1 MNSTGSST
9 GSTGNH
15 HQNHQQHPMFS
26 LEEDDFLN
34 GSMEELDLSECPSK
48 EETANHVRP
57 RLKELT
63 GSEQDDPLFPEEEIP
78 PPPSLMA
85 PPPPPDTK
93 NNLKSLLA
101 TLTSEEEEI
110 SSNLFGIE
118 DDDEEEQPPPDAP
131 SSSSPAAS
139 LYYSTLDGI
148 DPLTASSSS
157 SIYRTSVLSQ
167 HEEDPLTPTL
177 FSVLIPPTPASTPIS
192 SPKPK
197 ALPNKL
203 WSPAGGS
210 RNYSA
215 NLPSLP
221 NPHAGLHIP
230 SSAARS
236 TINHVAALQVGEI
249 ISLPE
254 EEEEEVPQPFFSSVT
269 VTNPTLVVK
278 DSLFGFNL
286 LPQASY
292 WLYTVTSIESSSNHK
307 QSVVLRRFRHFVALE
322 DRLRQSCPGAILP
335 PRPEKHVELNNSNSQ
350 DQHQFALFRCKEL
363 TTYLNA
369 LIQHPIAGS
378 SDTLQFFL
386 KFSSNDIGTAW
397 PEVSGNT
404 FTRLTTGVLP
414 KTWDTIL
421 GGVVATTTAPHNNTN
436 YSMTSSSPSFHNA
449 NSGYPTN
456 TSSMIFDGASESM
469 WVGGPTSSSVEAP
482 QYYSPTNVST
492 TYSSASPTE
501 ENAQILTLQNVENM
515 RLIHV
520 CQAVPKLEGAVTLLF
535 QHKEY
540 MGSAAMEISKL
551 SRDISKLDKPLSQ
564 CLEIASTAMLK
575 SSRRKHKFN
584 NDLRATIHPFDSEL
598 KLVRMERGALQDR
611 RIALLQRHALRQQA
625 DAKANK
631 LLAYQGMAPA
641 GSNIVYEGGKVILL
655 DQLEVEA
662 TQSDNIAVEAMRH
675 AEKVGKVLQSEVA
688 RLKAIRHKEWM
699 STLKVIAHQMQAAH
713 KDQTAIWEGAR
724 KQLLLLSNSSK
735 SNNVVSDPILK

>member
-1 MNSTGSST
+1 
-9 GSTGNH
+9 
-15 HQNHQQHPMFS
+15 MFS
-26 LEEDDFLN
+26 LEDDDFLN
-34 GSMEELDLSECPSK
+34 GSMEELDLSERPSK

-63 GSEQDDPLFPEEEIP
+63 GSEQDNPLFPDEELP
-78 PPPSLMA
+78 PPPALMA
-85 PPPPPDTK
+85 PPPPDTK
-93 NNLKSLLA
+93 TNLKSLLA

-118 DDDEEEQPPPDAP
+118 DDDTGFEEEQPPPDAP
-131 SSSSPAAS
+131 SSSSPAAAS

-148 DPLTASSSS
+148 DPLTAMSSS

-167 HEEDPLTPTL
+167 HEEDPLTPSL
-177 FSVLIPPTPASTPIS
+177 VPVLIPPTPASTPIS

-197 ALPNKL
+197 AQSNKL
-203 WSPAGGS
+203 WSPAGGTK
-210 RNYSA
+210 RYIA
-215 NLPSLP
+215 NLPSVP

-230 SSAARS
+230 SSAATS
-236 TINHVAALQVGEI
+236 TINHAAALQVGEI

-254 EEEEEVPQPFFSSVT
+254 DEVPQPFFSSVT
-269 VTNPTLVVK
+269 VTNPALVVK
-278 DSLFGFNL
+278 DSLFGLNL

-292 WLYTVTSIESSSNHK
+292 WLYTVTSIESSSNHT
-307 QSVVLRRFRHFVALE
+307 QFVVLRRFRHFVALE

-335 PRPEKHVELNNSNSQ
+335 PRPEKHVELTNSNSQ
-350 DQHQFALFRCKEL
+350 DQLQFALFRCKEL

-378 SDTLQFFL
+378 SDTLHFFL

-421 GGVVATTTAPHNNTN
+421 GGVIATTTAPHNTTN
-436 YSMTSSSPSFHNA
+436 YSRMSSSPSFHTA

-456 TSSMIFDGASESM
+456 TSSMMFDGASESM
-469 WVGGPTSSSVEAP
+469 WVGGPTSSSVEDP
-482 QYYSPTNVST
+482 QSHSPANVST
-492 TYSSASPTE
+492 TYTSASPTE
-501 ENAQILTLQNVENM
+501 EHAHILTLQNVENM

-520 CQAVPKLEGAVTLLF
+520 CQAVPKLEGTITLLF

-575 SSRRKHKFN
+575 SSRRRQKFN
-584 NDLRATIHPFDSEL
+584 NDLRATILPFDSEL

-611 RIALLQRHALRQQA
+611 RMALLQRHALRQQA

-631 LLAYQGMAPA
+631 LLAYQGLAPV

-675 AEKVGKVLQSEVA
+675 AEKVGNVLQSEVA

-713 KDQTAIWEGAR
+713 KDQTTIWEGAR

-735 SNNVVSDPILK
+735 SNNVVSDQILK